1 LTSIERSTDN
11 PARSWAAGTETRNA
25 WGNTV
30 RTAFVAVV
38 IALLGLV
45 ASAAR
50 AAEDVVIGA
59 GFVLSGDFAS
69 YGSDAKI
76 GVDLAVDELNAAGG
90 VLGRRLKVEYVD
102 TGADRAKAVAH
113 YRKFASRP
121 EVAMFLSISSVE
133 FVALD
138 PVATEAKLPFIS
150 VGSAAPFPKFSPYSF
165 RIQLIVDKAMGPVLG
180 RLKELRGIKTV
191 GVMYATDNTYNVGE
205 MESVKATAPT
215 AGLQLFDVESFKRGD
230 QDFSLQI
237 TRIKAREPDLLYVAA
252 TTDEAALIISQA
264 RALGLKSLILGGA
277 GFNDPRIA
285 DLPGKAARGVMTFF
299 PFDATDPRPIVQ
311 SFVRLYKAKYGPDKT
326 PPAYVALGY
335 DAARL
340 VADAARRAG
349 STDRE
354 AVRKA
359 LGSTKRLEG
368 VNGFFSYE
376 GSGDN
381 LEQKPNIFVMGDK
394 GYERLTK

>member
-1 LTSIERSTDN
+1 MRRGVI
-11 PARSWAAGTETRNA
+11 
-25 WGNTV
+25 
-30 RTAFVAVV
+30 AVV
-38 IALLGLV
+38 IALLALP
-45 ASAAR
+45 AAATW
-50 AAEDVVIGA
+50 AADEVVIGA

-69 YGSDAKI
+69 YGTDAKLGI
-76 GVDLAVDELNAAGG
+76 DLAVDEINAAGG
-90 VLGRRLKVEYVD
+90 VVGRRLRVEYVD

-113 YRKFASRP
+113 YRKFAARP
-121 EVAMFLSISSVE
+121 EVAMFLSISSIE

-138 PVATEAKLPFIS
+138 PVAAEVKLPFIS

-191 GVMYATDNTYNVGE
+191 SVMYATDNNYNVGE
-205 MESVKATAPT
+205 MESVRAAAP
-215 AGLQLFDVESFKRGD
+215 ANGLQLSDVESFKRGD
-230 QDFSLQI
+230 QDFSLQL

-252 TTDEAALIISQA
+252 TTDEAALIISQS
-264 RALGLKSLILGGA
+264 RGLGVKSLILGGA

-299 PFDATDPRPIVQ
+299 PFDPTDPRPIVQ
-311 SFVRLYKAKYGPDKT
+311 SFVRLYRAKYGADKT

-335 DAARL
+335 DATRL
-340 VADAARRAG
+340 VADAVRRAG

-359 LGSTKRLEG
+359 LGATRRFEG
-368 VNGFFSYE
+368 VNGFFSYD

-381 LEQKPNIFVMGDK
+381 LEQKPNIFVMGEK